1 MSALGIK
8 LPAPLLMCAVAFGLA
23 ACGSRAPE
31 PKVVDALLVSIDAN
45 NNCSL
50 ENQSIECSAVAVAI
64 RARYPT
70 STPRVDI
77 CLDKQS
83 RYEAAAEVMKSV
95 SDAGLRVGDFHCGNP
110 NG

>member
-1 MSALGIK
+1 MN
-8 LPAPLLMCAVAFGLA
+8 LPAPLLLCAVAFGLA
-23 ACGSRAPE
+23 ACGSRASE
-31 PKVVDALLVSIDAN
+31 PKVVDALLISIDAK

-50 ENQSIECSAVAVAI
+50 ENQSIECSAVAAEI

-83 RYEAAAEVMKSV
+83 RYEAAAEVMRSV
-95 SDAGLRVGDFHCGNP
+95 SDAGFRVGNFHCGNP